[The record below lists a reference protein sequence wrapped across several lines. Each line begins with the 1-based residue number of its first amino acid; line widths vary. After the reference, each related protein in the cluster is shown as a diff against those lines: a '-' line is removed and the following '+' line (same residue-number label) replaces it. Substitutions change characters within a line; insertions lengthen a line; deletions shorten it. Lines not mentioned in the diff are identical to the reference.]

1 MGDVKDR
8 STLQRWVEQ
17 GGASGS
23 PNPAPPTLPSRRE
36 GGGGA
41 PGKSDQGGVEQ
52 NPIPAADV
60 KAGIERELRALAGL
74 GRSGSDALR
83 DAVAIV
89 AGKIRNAP
97 ALVERQAH
105 DGRCHACSEPLDET
119 RPVVAVMQA
128 KGGGCLWVHG
138 GECHAEHS
146 RRRAALVNGI
156 MAAAGYGVEQQEGKT
171 A

>member
-41 PGKSDQGGVEQ
+41 PGKSDRGGVEQ
-52 NPIPAADV
+52 NPISEGDFR
-60 KAGIERELRALAGL
+60 AGIERELRTLAGL
-74 GRSGSDALR
+74 GRSGPDALR
-83 DAVAIV
+83 DAIAIV
-89 AGKIRNAP
+89 AGKIRNSSV
-97 ALVERQAH
+97 LVERQAH
-105 DGRCHACSEPLDET
+105 DGRCHACGGSLDET

-146 RRRAALVNGI
+146 RRRAVLVDGI
-156 MAAAGYGVEQQEGKT
+156 VAAAGYGADRMGE
-171 A
+171 AA